1 MRNQLM
7 RYFTGKTTGKALK
20 TITDIVSTWA
30 PSSENDTGKYIQ
42 DISKWMGVS
51 PDVALN
57 LNNPQV
63 MTSLMQSMARKEG
76 FSNWNSPLAGQ
87 AAGASMHQETVINI
101 HGVSDPREAGN
112 IIADKQNQVAARATQ
127 QMNRGN

>member
-7 RYFTGKTTGKALK
+7 RYFTGKTTGKALQ

-30 PSSENDTGKYIQ
+30 PSSENDTGKYIS

-87 AAGASMHQETVINI
+87 AAGHTVHQQNTYNI
-101 HGVSDPREAGN
+101 YGGNAREIGQEVGKQVNEQAVN
-112 IIADKQNQVAARATQ
+112 IDIKNQTKVK
-127 QMNRGN
+127 